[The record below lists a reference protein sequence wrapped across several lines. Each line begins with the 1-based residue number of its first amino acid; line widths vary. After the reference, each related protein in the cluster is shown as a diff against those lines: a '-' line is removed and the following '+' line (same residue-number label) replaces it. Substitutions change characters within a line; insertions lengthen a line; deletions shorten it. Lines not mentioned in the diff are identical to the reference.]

1 MRVLVLNGPNLNLL
15 GERETAI
22 YGNETLAG
30 VNMRVRARADELGIE
45 VAFEQSNHEGALI
58 DTIQA
63 HRDWDAMILNAGGY
77 THTSVAIADAISG
90 VALPTVEVHISNVFE
105 REAFRHHSYI
115 EAVAMLTIVG
125 HGTDGYIEALEAIH
139 ERLGAA
145 GASEAVGESP

>member
-15 GERETAI
+15 GERETVI
-22 YGNETLAG
+22 YGNETLTD
-30 VNMRVRARADELGIE
+30 VNARIRARADELGIE

-63 HRDWDAMILNAGGY
+63 HRDWDAMILNAAGY

-90 VALPTVEVHISNVFE
+90 VALPTVEVHISNIFE

-139 ERLGAA
+139 ERLGTA
-145 GASEAVGESP
+145 GASEAVGENS